1 MDRITENDLKRK
13 IVYLNELMGYNIS
26 SYSVVDDI
34 IKPNPNVYHLNIAY
48 GGYALDQMMPTG
60 TGVKQVFS
68 RTTKRELYN
77 QICAFIQ
84 GISL

>member
-1 MDRITENDLKRK
+1 MERITENDLKHK
-13 IVYLNELMGYNIS
+13 IIYLNELMGHHITA
-26 SYSVVDDI
+26 YSVVGDT
-34 IKPNPNVYHLNIAY
+34 IKPNPHVYHLDVAY
-48 GGYALDQMMPTG
+48 SGYALDQMMPTG
-60 TGVKQVFS
+60 TGVRQVFS